1 MDKYYKYYFYV
12 TEHGTMQ
19 IYDKQNRI
27 VAEISGCENM
37 KQKELNRLFEETI
50 DNLGGVLI

>member
-1 MDKYYKYYFYV
+1 MDKYDNYYFYV
-12 TEHGTMQ
+12 TEKGTMQ

-27 VAEISGCENM
+27 AAEISGCENM

-50 DNLGGVLI
+50 DNVGGVL